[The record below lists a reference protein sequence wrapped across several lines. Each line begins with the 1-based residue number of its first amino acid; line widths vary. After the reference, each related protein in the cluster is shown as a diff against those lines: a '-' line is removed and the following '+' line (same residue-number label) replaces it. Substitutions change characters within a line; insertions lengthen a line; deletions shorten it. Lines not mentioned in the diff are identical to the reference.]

1 MKDLLRKTISIL
13 FALLC
18 LGTAA
23 LSNSILGPGMWFW
36 IIIVAGIFVGISQ
49 FFPGF
54 QSAGSLMAGLLSVVS
69 VCAVLLGL
77 LAATVG
83 GSFRLDDN
91 EAFLFMLFAL
101 VAASGFAL
109 VALCRKT
116 QSDS

>member
-1 MKDLLRKTISIL
+1 MNDLMRKTISIL

-23 LSNSILGPGMWFW
+23 LSTNILGPGMWFW

-49 FFPGF
+49 FFPGL
-54 QSAGSLMAGLLSVVS
+54 QSASSVIAGFLSVVS

-91 EAFLFMLFAL
+91 EAFLLMSFAL
-101 VAASGFAL
+101 VAVSGLTL

-116 QSDS
+116 KSDF